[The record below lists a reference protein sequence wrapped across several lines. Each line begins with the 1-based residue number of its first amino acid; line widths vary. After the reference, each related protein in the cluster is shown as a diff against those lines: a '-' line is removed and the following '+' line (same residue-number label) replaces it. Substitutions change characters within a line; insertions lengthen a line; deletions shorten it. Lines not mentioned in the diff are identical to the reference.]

1 MRSGDATPARLR
13 VGSPVEGS
21 CLPLSQVPDEVF
33 ATALVG
39 PGVAVDP
46 ARAEGAAV
54 APVDGTLA
62 KLHPHAFVVV
72 ALQGTG
78 ILVHLG
84 IDTVRRKGQGFELL
98 TSEGEKVRAGQ
109 PIVRWNP
116 AEVEAAGYNP
126 VCPVVALDTSAD
138 ALSEVV
144 EEGEVRSGASLFTVG

>member
-1 MRSGDATPARLR
+1 VSGDAVPARLR

-21 CLPLSQVPDEVF
+21 CRPLSEVPDEVF

-46 ARAEGAAV
+46 ARGQGTAV

-72 ALQGTG
+72 SAQGTG

-84 IDTVRRKGQGFELL
+84 IDTVRRKGEGFQLL
-98 TSEGEKVRAGQ
+98 TKEGEQVRAGQ
-109 PIVRWNP
+109 PVVRWDP

-126 VCPVVALDTSAD
+126 VCPVVALDTSAER
-138 ALSEVV
+138 LGEVR
-144 EEGEVRSGASLFTVG
+144 EEGEVAAGGLLFTVG

>member
-1 MRSGDATPARLR
+1 MSGDAVPARLR

-21 CLPLSQVPDEVF
+21 CRPLSEVPDEVF

-46 ARAEGAAV
+46 ARGQGTAV

-72 ALQGTG
+72 APQGTG

-84 IDTVRRKGQGFELL
+84 IDTVRRKGQGFELV
-98 TSEGEKVRAGQ
+98 TSEGDKVRAGQ

-126 VCPVVALDTSAD
+126 ICPVVALDTA
-138 ALSEVV
+138 
-144 EEGEVRSGASLFTVG
+144 EESLGQVRQEGRVAAGELLFTVG